1 MLGAGNGKVDKIPT
15 LQVSGYEGV
24 LQDYSENDS
33 IRDNNKDNG

>member
-1 MLGAGNGKVDKIPT
+1 MLGAGNGRVNKIPA
-15 LQVSGYEGV
+15 LQASGYERV